1 MCVARTRAAD
11 FRDAELWPV
20 PALQA
25 HPGGC
30 HTKAVHPRLVSD
42 VSQAKINC
50 SDWALVPFK
59 TTLQGSLISTVT
71 FTVLSSK

>member
-1 MCVARTRAAD
+1 MAGTEAAD
-11 FRDAELWPV
+11 FQDAQLWPV

-30 HTKAVHPRLVSD
+30 STKTVHSRPASD

-59 TTLQGSLISTVT
+59 TTLRVSLISTVT